1 MRDDRISRLMLRVD
15 KALKFIARWL
25 HCAVYLA
32 TLGCSVLCFGTT
44 AEIKDLSEFFRG
56 RDGCFVLYDSTA
68 DRYIR
73 HNPKGCAE
81 RFSPCSTFKIPN
93 TLIALDTG
101 VASGPE
107 FTLRWDGINRGGSW
121 DRDHTLRSA
130 FQGSV
135 VWYYQELVRRV
146 GHQRESEFVRKLQYG
161 NMDTTGGTTNF
172 WLESSLLISADEQVE
187 FLRRLWSNALPVSL
201 QSQQVTR
208 SIMEVSK
215 ADGRIV
221 YGKTG
226 TGGDSEKNVARL
238 GWFVGCVEH
247 GNRRVFFATRITGDD
262 GASGKAARNICEE
275 ILASLEI

>member
-1 MRDDRISRLMLRVD
+1 MTPVRKMQVLWL
-15 KALKFIARWL
+15 IAAWL
-25 HCAVYLA
+25 HRTVALFI
-32 TLGCSVLCFGTT
+32 LSWSVLCFG
-44 AEIKDLSEFFRG
+44 AAPAVKDLSAFFHG
-56 RDGCFVLYDSTA
+56 RDGCFVLYDSSA
-68 DRYIR
+68 DRYLR

-121 DRDHTLRSA
+121 DRDQTLRSA

-187 FLRRLWSNALPVSL
+187 FLRRLWSNGLPVSL
-201 QSQQVTR
+201 HSQQVTR

-215 ADGRIV
+215 NGDRIL

-226 TGGDSEKNVARL
+226 TGGDSEKSVARL
-238 GWFVGCVEH
+238 GWFVGCVEDR
-247 GNRRVFFATRITGDD
+247 NRRVFFATRITGDD
-262 GASGKAARNICEE
+262 GASGRAARKICEE
-275 ILASLEI
+275 ILASLEL

>member
-1 MRDDRISRLMLRVD
+1 MRPVHKAHVLRRV
-15 KALKFIARWL
+15 AAWLNRAASLFI
-25 HCAVYLA
+25 
-32 TLGCSVLCFGTT
+32 LGCSVLCFGAV
-44 AEIKDLSEFFRG
+44 AEIKDLSEFFHG

-68 DRYIR
+68 DRYLR

-107 FTLRWDGINRGGSW
+107 FTLRWDGIKRGGSW

-135 VWYYQELVRRV
+135 VWYYQELVIRV

-161 NMDTTGGTTNF
+161 NMDTTGGPTNF

-187 FLRRLWSNALPVSL
+187 FLRRLWSNGLPVSL
-201 QSQQVTR
+201 QSQQITR

-215 ADGRIV
+215 NGDRIL

-226 TGGDSEKNVARL
+226 TGGDSEKNIARL

-247 GNRRVFFATRITGDD
+247 GKCKVFFATRITGND
-262 GASGKAARNICEE
+262 GASGRAARKICEE